1 MREWELDR
9 HVRTAVR
16 AIETKEPYEMNL
28 VCGLQAVVG
37 AEEVALN
44 RLPEQRQWL
53 AQAGSLPAWEEEQWV
68 RRRNEHPYFRH
79 LATLRASDTCR
90 TTDLAPFRK
99 YSQTSIF
106 QDLLLP
112 RDSRYQ
118 VAATLRCRPASVVF
132 ISIHRKLHDFTDGE
146 VAALD
151 RIRVPL
157 GTAMAGRELLDRS
170 LAWAGTSA
178 EPPAPRLTPR
188 QREVVALVAQGLTN
202 CQIGVRLG
210 ISESAVR
217 AHLGKALRL
226 TGRPDRASVAVW
238 WCQSGHDDAG

>member
-1 MREWELDR
+1 MPYNGSRTIPKIFSNIYFSGPTAATRFSLSGGG
-9 HVRTAVR
+9 HVALQ
-16 AIETKEPYEMNL
+16 AG
-28 VCGLQAVVG
+28 VCGLHQ
-37 AEEVALN
+37 
-44 RLPEQRQWL
+44 
-53 AQAGSLPAWEEEQWV
+53 
-68 RRRNEHPYFRH
+68 HP
-79 LATLRASDTCR
+79 
-90 TTDLAPFRK
+90 
-99 YSQTSIF
+99 SQI
-106 QDLLLP
+106 D
-112 RDSRYQ
+112 
-118 VAATLRCRPASVVF
+118 
-132 ISIHRKLHDFTDGE
+132 DFTDGE